1 MLKVDNANGF
11 YIFALR
17 VSAHY
22 NLRSGRILRAS
33 SHRLLYIRSYMIAS
47 RSGRPEL
54 YFPSNTKK
62 SALSPVSF
70 PTSLHAA
77 AKETNTQTHF
87 QQPQVYFIN
96 RHSRKKNEP
105 VHHSRTR
112 KPRKTNYGK
121 IGDRVP
127 PTNAVVLPLGF

>member
-1 MLKVDNANGF
+1 
-11 YIFALR
+11 
-17 VSAHY
+17 
-22 NLRSGRILRAS
+22 
-33 SHRLLYIRSYMIAS
+33 MIAS
-47 RSGRPEL
+47 RFSWSAGTLFSKQNKKKKPLISG
-54 YFPSNTKK
+54 F
-62 SALSPVSF
+62 LSDFSR
-70 PTSLHAA
+70 A
-77 AKETNTQTHF
+77 AKETNTQTHS

-127 PTNAVVLPLGF
+127 PTNAMVLPLGF